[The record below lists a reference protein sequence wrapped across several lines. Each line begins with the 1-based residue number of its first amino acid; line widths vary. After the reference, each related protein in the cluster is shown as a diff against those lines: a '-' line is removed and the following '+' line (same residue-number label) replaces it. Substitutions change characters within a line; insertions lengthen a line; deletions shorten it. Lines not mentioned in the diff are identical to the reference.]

1 MLVEMDGFDVSA
13 GIVVMAA
20 TNRPDILD
28 PALLRPGRFD
38 RHVLIDLPDVGRR
51 EDILRLHAKNRP
63 IAPEVDFHELARQ
76 TPGFTGADLANV
88 LNEAALLT
96 IRAGRSIIDAGT
108 LSEAVQRVLGGP
120 QRRGHLLT
128 DEERRRVACHEA
140 GHAVTAALLGQAD
153 RVHRVSIVARG
164 RGMGTTGLERE
175 DRQTVR
181 TVSQLRANLAITL
194 AGRAAEELLFGEAST
209 GAEDDLEHATKLARE
224 MVGRFGFS
232 EEVGP
237 VSVIAGAGHLGSEE
251 PFTGSEAAW
260 GNFDTAVRR
269 FVDEGR
275 QGAKALLSAAG
286 EAHGALTDLLLAE
299 EALEGERL
307 AAALPPALEREVV
320 ETALRGEEL
329 RV

>member
-1 MLVEMDGFDVSA
+1 VTVDQPDHEGRKKILQLHA
-13 GIVVMAA
+13 RRKPMAA
-20 TNRPDILD
+20 D
-28 PALLRPGRFD
+28 
-38 RHVLIDLPDVGRR
+38 
-51 EDILRLHAKNRP
+51 
-63 IAPEVDFHELARQ
+63 VDFDGLAKS

-88 LNEAALLT
+88 INEAALLT
-96 IRAGRSIIDAGT
+96 IRTGHPTIDTPT

-140 GHAVTAALLGQAD
+140 GHAVAAALLGQAE

-175 DRQTVR
+175 DRETIR
-181 TVSQLRANLAITL
+181 TVSQMRAKLAITL
-194 AGRAAEELLFGEAST
+194 AGRAAEELLFGEPST
-209 GAEDDLEHATKLARE
+209 GAEDDLQHATHIARE
-224 MVGRFGFS
+224 MAGRHGFAD
-232 EEVGP
+232 EVGP
-237 VSVIAGAGHLGSEE
+237 VSVIAGAGHLGGDE

-260 GNFDTAVRR
+260 GNFDAAIRR
-269 FVDEGR
+269 LVDEGR
-275 QGAKALLSAAG
+275 QSARALLSAAG

-307 AAALPPALEREVV
+307 AASLPAALDRTAV